1 MSAIVLVDTSVF
13 LNVLDVPGFNQDRD
27 TVLEEFERRIRLGQH
42 FLLPMATVWETGN
55 HIARLSSGGL
65 RRDYASRLVAQVKLA
80 VTGEAPYRATYL
92 PERDEFLTWIE
103 EFPDYAMRNKSATKT
118 NCGVSLADLSIIKE
132 WERTC
137 SIHSMSR
144 VLIWS
149 LDDDLA
155 GYDSHA

>member
-27 TVLEEFERRIRLGQH
+27 IVLVGFDTRIRSGQH

-55 HIARLSSGGL
+55 HISRLPTGGL
-65 RRDYASRLVAQVKLA
+65 RREFATRLVEQVRRA

-92 PERDEFLTWIE
+92 PERDEFLIWIN
-103 EFPDYAMRNKSATKT
+103 EFPDHAMRNKSPTKT

-132 WERTC
+132 WERTR
-137 SIHSMSR
+137 SINSMSR

-149 LDDDLA
+149 LDGDLA
-155 GYDSHA
+155 GYDTGI